1 MASLVVKC
9 TWGTER
15 PEVLLQAFTVAATA
29 AASGVDVDLWLTGEA
44 TLHALSGSDDVHLP
58 HSPALSELRDTVLE
72 LGSITVCAQCA
83 LRRDITQDDLLPGV
97 RIAGSAAFVEATM
110 ADGARAL
117 VY

>member
-29 AASGVDVDLWLTGEA
+29 ASSGVDVQLWLTGEA
-44 TLHALSGSDDVHLP
+44 TLQAVIGTDDVHLP
-58 HSPALSELRDTVLE
+58 HSPALSELRDIVIE

-97 RIAGSAAFVEATM
+97 RIAGSTAFVEAIM
-110 ADGARAL
+110 ADGARAV